1 MATGSHSS
9 KKTITVA
16 ALRKE
21 AVSLGAR
28 HAKVISPRKVFT
40 GFWVRWKCRYGCDGY
55 GSSLLCPPHSP
66 TPDETRRMLD
76 EYRRAMLIHC
86 DAVTDV
92 RPLIAK
98 LEREAFLGG
107 FYKAFGFACGP
118 CDLCPTCAFEKGC
131 RHSDKARP
139 AMEACG
145 IDVFRTA
152 REAGFPIEV
161 VTNRSCRQDYYGLLL
176 LE

>member
-1 MATGSHSS
+1 MARGTNRPPNTT
-9 KKTITVA
+9 TIETIR
-16 ALRKE
+16 RK
-21 AVSLGAR
+21 AVSLGAL
-28 HAKVISPRKVFT
+28 HAKVISTKKVFT
-40 GFWVRWKCRYGCDGY
+40 GSWVRWKCRYGCDGF
-55 GSSLLCPPHSP
+55 GSNLLCPPHSP

-76 EYRRAMLIHC
+76 EYRRAILIHC
-86 DAVTDV
+86 DAVSDV

-98 LEREAFLGG
+98 LERKAFLGG

-118 CDLCPTCAFEKGC
+118 CELCPTCAFEEGC
-131 RHSDKARP
+131 RHSDQARP

-161 VTNRSCRQDYYGLLL
+161 VTSRSCRQNYYGLLL

>member
-1 MATGSHSS
+1 MARITN
-9 KKTITVA
+9 KTRNRTTVDKI
-16 ALRKE
+16 RKE
-21 AVSLGAR
+21 AVLLGAR
-28 HAKVISPRKVFT
+28 HVRVISTKKVFT
-40 GFWVRWKCRYGCDGY
+40 SEWVRWKCRYGCDGF
-55 GSSLLCPPHSP
+55 GSSLLCPPRSP
-66 TPDETRRMLD
+66 APDETRRMLD
-76 EYRRAMLIHC
+76 GYTRALLIHC
-86 DAVTDV
+86 DAVADV
-92 RPLIAK
+92 RPLVAK
-98 LEREAFLGG
+98 LERKAFLGG

-131 RHSDKARP
+131 RHTEQARP

-161 VTNRSCRQDYYGLLL
+161 VTSQSCRQNYYGLLL